1 MVLVVD
7 RVGVSVASMG
17 VAAVVVA
24 VVGVGAAVAEEAKVT
39 LASAAVDVEGGDA
52 LVLEH
57 NPMFRSR

>member
-1 MVLVVD
+1 
-7 RVGVSVASMG
+7 MG

-39 LASAAVDVEGGDA
+39 SASAAGFDVEGGDA

-57 NPMFRSR
+57 NPMF